1 MVSWSVG
8 RKGDVF
14 APTHP
19 APRRG
24 GVWEGGGLRGATG
37 ASCLGSRSI
46 LGSHNKIRAR
56 GRKEEPEAKREREHA
71 RLCVCARKR
80 EREKRATMCA
90 FTRLCEAFF
99 RQKNIKQQHPKSFHL
114 DELSTICF
122 QSGAFGLFCVL
133 ENSVLK
139 SGERCRPSRVQE
151 FVQLFSVDCTNEG
164 GELVERE
171 RAELMQ

>member
-1 MVSWSVG
+1 MQVAWVLIQFSRLTTRFGPEEERQNQRQRESEN
-8 RKGDVF
+8 
-14 APTHP
+14 T
-19 APRRG
+19 RG
-24 GVWEGGGLRGATG
+24 CACV
-37 ASCLGSRSI
+37 
-46 LGSHNKIRAR
+46 
-56 GRKEEPEAKREREHA
+56 HA
-71 RLCVCARKR
+71 R